1 MNEYKWE
8 RFGDRYYYY
17 NVATGKVV
25 GTVSKIALQDV
36 WISLVYIGEYTF
48 TRDDEKHL
56 GQYISMEFAKE
67 AANEIDRLKEFEWMY
82 KDLEK

>member
-8 RFGDRYYYY
+8 RFSDRYYYY

-67 AANEIDRLKEFEWMY
+67 AAQRFWDIQNRTL
-82 KDLEK
+82 LE

>member
-8 RFGDRYYYY
+8 RFGDRHYYY

-36 WISLVYIGEYTF
+36 WISLVYIGEYSF
-48 TRDDEKHL
+48 TVQDEKHL

-67 AANEIDRLKEFEWMY
+67 AAQRFWDIQNRTL
-82 KDLEK
+82 LEQ

>member
-1 MNEYKWE
+1 MIEYKWE
-8 RFGDRYYYY
+8 RFSDRYYYY

-56 GQYISMEFAKE
+56 GQYISLEFAKE
-67 AANEIDRLKEFEWMY
+67 ATQRFWDIQNRTL
-82 KDLEK
+82 LE

>member
-8 RFGDRYYYY
+8 RFSDRYYYY
-17 NVATGKVV
+17 NIATGKVV

-56 GQYISMEFAKE
+56 GQYISLEFAKE
-67 AANEIDRLKEFEWMY
+67 AAQRFWDIQNRTL
-82 KDLEK
+82 LE

>member
-8 RFGDRYYYY
+8 RFSDRYYYY

-56 GQYISMEFAKE
+56 GQYISLEFAKE
-67 AANEIDRLKEFEWMY
+67 AAQRFWDIQNRTL
-82 KDLEK
+82 LE

>member
-8 RFGDRYYYY
+8 RFSDRYYYY

-67 AANEIDRLKEFEWMY
+67 AAQRFWDIQNRTL
-82 KDLEK
+82 LEN

>member
-8 RFGDRYYYY
+8 RFSDRYYYY
-17 NVATGKVV
+17 NIATGKVV

-56 GQYISMEFAKE
+56 GQYISLEFAKD
-67 AANEIDRLKEFEWMY
+67 AAQRFWDIQNRTL
-82 KDLEK
+82 LE